1 MEVFAYK
8 LSGLSWTEVSGV
20 EQQRNVINSCEDKQK
35 SNISFPTVQC
45 TVLCCENRI
54 PDVYSDKSQRF
65 QTPKTERDFTLLSFT
80 MGSL

>member
-1 MEVFAYK
+1 MEMFAYK
-8 LSGLSWTEVSGV
+8 LSGLSWIEVSGV

-45 TVLCCENRI
+45 TQVLWER
-54 PDVYSDKSQRF
+54 VSQRF
-65 QTPKTERDFTLLSFT
+65 QTPRAEWDFILLWFT